1 MSRHWTDYVY
11 QLSTPITS
19 RAGIHSIRTRSG
31 RRGLLILVAALALS
45 GGSSAIASNFDCL
58 IEPRQLIAINGPT
71 EALIVDV
78 KVDRGDRVAK
88 GDVLVEF
95 ESGLEQVNVELTR
108 YRAQM
113 GGGIESRLAR
123 HDYARLRH
131 QRRQE
136 LTRQNFVSKQDL
148 DESEAEVRLSAA
160 ELREARDNRRL
171 AELEFARAE
180 EALRLRTLVS
190 PIDGVVLE
198 RLMNPGEV
206 SELGKTPILRLAE
219 IEVLNVEVIL
229 PVQAYRLVEPGD
241 VAIVRPEPP
250 IGGEYKAEVTVVDQV
265 LDASSATFGVRLH
278 LPNAGLSLPAGI
290 RCTVEFREIA
300 RLQ

>member
-1 MSRHWTDYVY
+1 MSKRRSELVF
-11 QLSTPITS
+11 QALNSITS
-19 RAGIHSIRTRSG
+19 RAGNHAIRSRPG
-31 RRGLLILVAALALS
+31 CRGLLIWVVALALS
-45 GGSSAIASNFDCL
+45 GGSSAIASDFDCL
-58 IEPRQLIAINGPT
+58 IEPRQVIAINGPT

-108 YRAQM
+108 HRSQM
-113 GGGIESRLAR
+113 GGGIESRQAR
-123 HDYARLRH
+123 HDFASLRH

-148 DESEAEVRLSAA
+148 DETETEVRLSAA
-160 ELREARDNRRL
+160 ELREARDNRRS
-171 AELEFARAE
+171 AQLEFARAE
-180 EALRLRTLVS
+180 EALRLRTLIS
-190 PIDGVVLE
+190 PIDGVVIE

-206 SELGKTPILRLAE
+206 SELGKSPILRLAE

-229 PVQAYRLVEPGD
+229 PVQAYRLVEVGE

-250 IGGEYKAEVTVVDQV
+250 VGGEYKAQVTVVDQV
-265 LDASSATFGVRLH
+265 LDASSATFGVRLQ
-278 LPNAGLSLPAGI
+278 LPNTELVLPAGI
-290 RCTVEFREIA
+290 RCKVEFPTIG